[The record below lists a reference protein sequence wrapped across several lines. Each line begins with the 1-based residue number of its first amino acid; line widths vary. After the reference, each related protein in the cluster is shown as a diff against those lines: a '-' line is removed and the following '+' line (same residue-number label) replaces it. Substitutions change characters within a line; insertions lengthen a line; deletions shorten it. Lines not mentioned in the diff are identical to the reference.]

1 VRPEELARRARQ
13 PKEPGLHQR
22 PTLEEDDDVPKIPW
36 QRKQAVR
43 RLLLLLCRRLLCRR
57 RLGRRGLLLVR
68 HLHIAVGFVDGDG
81 LRRDD
86 DHLLGPPSLLSRQH
100 ALLVTLKRH

>member
-1 VRPEELARRARQ
+1 M
-13 PKEPGLHQR
+13 
-22 PTLEEDDDVPKIPW
+22 LEEDDDVPKIPW
-36 QRKQAVR
+36 QREQAVR
-43 RLLLLLCRRLLCRR
+43 RLLPLLCRRLLCRR